1 MAEAKRVLAFD
12 FGTRRI
18 GVAVGQQLTGTA
30 SPLKILPAKDG
41 VPDWD
46 VIAQLIREWQPDTVL
61 VGHPLN
67 MDGSENEMCLRARK
81 FANRLHGR
89 FGVRVELVDERLS
102 SFVHRERGQPL
113 AGKADAIDALAAA
126 TICEDWLRRL

>member
-1 MAEAKRVLAFD
+1 MADPKRVMAFD
-12 FGTRRI
+12 FGTCRI

-41 VPDWD
+41 VPDWG
-46 VIAQLIREWQPDTVL
+46 VIGQLIQEWKPDRVL

-67 MDGSENEMCLRARK
+67 MDGTENEMCVRARK

-89 FGVRVELVDERLS
+89 FGVQVELVDERLS
-102 SFVHRERGQPL
+102 SFVHREQRRVS
-113 AGKADAIDALAAA
+113 AGRSDPIDALAAA
-126 TICEDWLRRL
+126 TICEDWLRR